1 MATVKSKAEISIVA
15 MKRKVC
21 FLLLLADA
29 EERLMGLELGP
40 RLMPKGR
47 GPAPGITRAM
57 FE

>member
-21 FLLLLADA
+21 FLFLLVDA

-40 RLMPKGR
+40 RLMLDER
-47 GPAPGITRAM
+47 GPAPRIARAM
-57 FE
+57 F